1 MKDIK
6 RKHLWPVALVAALAV
21 VGMLAAFVVLAGPQ
35 RGMAEAQSLCAG
47 ASGAT
52 LAALIQAGTCSAA
65 TTTPAPTT
73 GGGGAPG
80 PVAPGATQPPGA
92 TTPAGGGDGSVCAT
106 ATGDELAALIQAG
119 VCMAPTATPVPPTP
133 APTSTPTGSAPV
145 AVNEINDVSLLER
158 SSNTMP
164 VSASIYTAAIDVSD
178 NFRDDGTL
186 TYTARS
192 SNAARA
198 TVAVAGS
205 RVTVTGVAPGL
216 ATITVTATD
225 ASSRTATQRFRVT
238 VLDDVL
244 PSAPRNAR
252 AYPLDNAITLRWS
265 TPIFDGVREGAT
277 TTITGYRITRTVS
290 SDSPLKGD
298 GGDKVINV
306 DASTQVYRDQG
317 LSYNEFYTYRV
328 QALNNSG
335 DNAAGASSAPL
346 TLRTAES
353 GGRIEPETRA
363 PSPPRDVTLL
373 PACDD
378 MITVSWTAPADPG
391 LVRKPGPGGYVG
403 PDFEG
408 GRGAGIEIQGTA
420 AEIEYY
426 RVERRVGAGDTG
438 DWVVIAPE
446 VRTLSYVDR
455 ANLAY
460 GSTYTYRVTAR
471 NNVPLYS
478 DPAVAQSETLT
489 RPETPAPPTSLVA
502 VDVSATHQ
510 GQPSFELQWDA
521 PIGDWRNAAD
531 IDDNN
536 ESRRLSYRIERK
548 LAANESWEGAT
559 ILARA
564 QKHQYSTDG
573 LTTRL
578 TQDYTDENPPVGQ
591 GINYRVAAQYDQCVQ
606 SHWNQA
612 DEVRISIFSQRLG
625 VPMDLTAT
633 VGAPGGT
640 GTPSAP
646 GGTGTPS
653 TPGGAGTPSTP
664 GGAGTPGG
672 TGGTD
677 TPGGA
682 GATGG
687 TVTLRWTPGANSQMH
702 WVAGIKQSDWDA
714 GDYSNVIW
722 TRADSNTMH
731 TVTGLDSGAEYAFT
745 VAAGRQATGED
756 AEWSAWA
763 VPLARATP
771 D

>member
-6 RKHLWPVALVAALAV
+6 RKHLWPAALVAALAV

-408 GRGAGIEIQGTA
+408 GQGAGIEIQGTA

-426 RVERRVGAGDTG
+426 RVERRVGADDTG

-478 DPAVAQSETLT
+478 EPAVGRSVTLV
-489 RPETPAPPTSLVA
+489 RPETPAAPTSLVA
-502 VDVSATHQ
+502 GVRTQ
-510 GQPSFELQWDA
+510 QPAPGSSDPPSVVVVLQWDA
-521 PIGDWRNAAD
+521 PVGDWRNAQD
-531 IDDNN
+531 IGPND

-548 LAANESWEGAT
+548 
-559 ILARA
+559 RA
-564 QKHQYSTDG
+564 DEERWTTLVDVLPHKYSEDG
-573 LTTRL
+573 IGTTL
-578 TQDYTDENPPVGQ
+578 TQEYTDLTPPTDAREEIASVD
-591 GINYRVAAQYDQCVQ
+591 YRVAAQYDRCVQ
-606 SHWNQA
+606 SGWNQA
-612 DEVRISIFSQRLG
+612 DEVQVNIFSQPL
-625 VPMDLTAT
+625 
-633 VGAPGGT
+633 GAPSNL
-640 GTPSAP
+640 SAA
-646 GGTGTPS
+646 
-653 TPGGAGTPSTP
+653 AGNGS
-664 GGAGTPGG
+664 
-672 TGGTD
+672 
-677 TPGGA
+677 
-682 GATGG
+682 
-687 TVTLRWTPGANSQMH
+687 VSLSWSRGANSDRH
-702 WVAGIKQSDWDA
+702 WIAYIKQSDWDA
-714 GDYSNVIW
+714 GNTGSGNVFFV
-722 TRADSNTMH
+722 RASGNNSH
-731 TVTGLDSGAEYAFT
+731 TVTGLDSGVVYAF
-745 VAAGRQATGED
+745 VVIAGRGVGEN
-756 AEWSAWA
+756 AEWSNWTS
-763 VPLARATP
+763 VVRETP
-771 D
+771 N

>member
-6 RKHLWPVALVAALAV
+6 RKHLWPAALVAALAV
-21 VGMLAAFVVLAGPQ
+21 VGMLAAFVVLTGPQ
-35 RGMAEAQSLCAG
+35 RGTAEAQSLCAG

-73 GGGGAPG
+73 GGGAPG
-80 PVAPGATQPPGA
+80 PVAPGATPQPGA

-205 RVTVTGVAPGL
+205 RVTVTGVAPGS
-216 ATITVTATD
+216 ATVTVTATD

-408 GRGAGIEIQGTA
+408 GQGAGIEIQGTA

-426 RVERRVGAGDTG
+426 RVERRVGADDTG

-478 DPAVAQSETLT
+478 EPAVGQSRTLV
-489 RPETPAPPTSLVA
+489 RPETPAAPTSLVA
-502 VDVSATHQ
+502 VDVSPIHRRAAV
-510 GQPSFELQWDA
+510 ELQWDA
-521 PIGDWRNAAD
+521 PIGDWRTQAD

-536 ESRRLSYRIERK
+536 ESRRLSYKIQRR
-548 LAANESWEGAT
+548 LAEGPGVTQQQMTWEDLVPA
-559 ILARA
+559 L
-564 QKHQYSTDG
+564 KHRYSADG
-573 LTTRL
+573 LGTRL
-578 TQDYTDENPPVGQ
+578 TQEYTDLNPPTQPVGV
-591 GINYRVAAQYDQCVQ
+591 GIHYRVAAQYDLCVQ
-606 SHWNQA
+606 SNWNQA
-612 DEVRISIFSQRLG
+612 DEVRVDIFSQPLG
-625 VPMDLTAT
+625 APTGLTAT
-633 VGAPGGT
+633 AGIPSGT
-640 GTPSAP
+640 GGS
-646 GGTGTPS
+646 
-653 TPGGAGTPSTP
+653 
-664 GGAGTPGG
+664 GTPGG
-672 TGGTD
+672 TG
-677 TPGGA
+677 PV
-682 GATGG
+682 GG
-687 TVTLRWTPGANSQMH
+687 TVTLSWTSGANSQMH

-714 GDYSNVIW
+714 GNYSNVIW
-722 TRADSNTMH
+722 TQANSNTTH
-731 TVTGLDSGAEYAFT
+731 TVTGLDGGAVYAFT
-745 VAAGRQATGED
+745 VAAGRQAPSRA
-756 AEWSAWA
+756 AEWSGWA
-763 VPLARATP
+763 SLVRVTTN
-771 D
+771 